1 MKRKLSLSVIFIS
14 LLTVVFAFQSNAL
27 SEDRPYTESDT
38 IKIVDHVV
46 YELTTVYKD
55 TYYSVTDYFDT
66 NEIAETATKINIV
79 PEIDGIPVKRISTGK
94 YDYRDNLKYIE
105 APNITEITIP
115 DSVETVS
122 NSSFTG
128 LTSLETIKLPNS
140 LISIGS
146 AFRNMQSLKTITIP
160 ANVTII
166 GNSAFSGCSN
176 LSEVT
181 FEGNKL
187 KEIDEGAF
195 SGCTSLKTIRLPD
208 SVELLWDGA
217 FGSSGLETIYLPKC
231 GQSESVFINC
241 KNLKKVVVQD
251 RGVCDYT
258 SFGYG
263 AFDNCESLEKA
274 YIMGGE
280 IYIDEYAFSGCNNLT
295 DVYVWVSPEKFEK
308 VFGKDKFGNENF
320 SGNEPIFNASVHY
333 YYKHTHSFTTS
344 DKAATCLKTG
354 TRTFSCACGDN
365 ESYTIPKTGHSFSEW
380 KTSKAPTAK
389 SDGTI
394 KRTCTVCKKSETK
407 TVKNGLVPSRTSSIS
422 FESTTR
428 QIKLTWKAVTGATGY
443 RVYRYNPVTGKYVK
457 LTNTEK
463 TSYTVTNLIH
473 SYPYKFAVKAYA
485 QIDGKT
491 YWATKYRTI
500 EAATMPEKPV
510 IKTYPGVKGDPLVG
524 WPKLNINNDVML
536 GNHQDTEKELR
547 NAVNYELYR
556 SDSKD
561 GNFKK
566 ILTVRR
572 NENYEY
578 VMDIAKGNSIVT
590 VNHLT
595 SDYLYFKDKKLK
607 NGTYYYKVVAY
618 VTVGSKNLYGEFS
631 DTVSF
636 TVNK

>member
-1 MKRKLSLSVIFIS
+1 MKRKLTLTLIFVAMLSV
-14 LLTVVFAFQSNAL
+14 LLAFQSGAL

-160 ANVTII
+160 ANVTSI

-176 LSEVT
+176 LSEVI

-217 FGSSGLETIYLPKC
+217 FGGSGLETIYLPKC
-231 GQSESVFINC
+231 GQSEFVFINC

-258 SFGYG
+258 SFDYG
-263 AFDNCESLEKA
+263 AFDNCESLEKV

-280 IYIDEYAFSGCNNLT
+280 IFINESAFDNCNKLT
-295 DVYVWVSPEKFEK
+295 DVYVWVSPEKWGK
-308 VFGKDKFGNENF
+308 LFGKDKFGDENF
-320 SGNEPIFNASVHY
+320 SGNEPLLHANMHY
-333 YYKHTHSFTTS
+333 YYKHTHSFTTTDTPS
-344 DKAATCLKTG
+344 TCLKNG
-354 TRTFSCACGDN
+354 TRTFTCACGDS
-365 ESYTIPKTGHSFSEW
+365 ESYSLPKSGHSYSEW
-380 KTSKAPTAK
+380 KVSKAPTKKA
-389 SDGTI
+389 DGTI
-394 KRTCTVCKKSETK
+394 KRTCTVCNKSQTK
-407 TVKNGLVPSRTSSIS
+407 AVKYGFIPSKTSSIT

-428 QIKLTWKAVTGATGY
+428 QITLTWKAVPGATGY
-443 RVYRYNPVTGKYVK
+443 RVYRYNPTTGKYVK
-457 LTNTEK
+457 LKNTSK
-463 TSYTVTNLIH
+463 TTYTATGLIH

-485 QIDGKT
+485 KIDGKT
-491 YWATKYRTI
+491 YWATTYRTVNT
-500 EAATMPEKPV
+500 ATLPEKPV
-510 IKTYPGVKGDPLVG
+510 IKTHPGVNGDPLVG
-524 WPKLNINNDVML
+524 WPKLNLNN
-536 GNHQDTEKELR
+536 NIHFTNIIETEKHR
-547 NAVNYELYR
+547 NPVNYTLYR
-556 SDSKD
+556 STDKDS
-561 GNFKK
+561 GFKK
-566 ILTVRR
+566 ILEVYR
-572 NENYEY
+572 EDYEY
-578 VMDIAKGNSIVT
+578 KMLVHPGNSIVT
-590 VNHLT
+590 VNHLS

-618 VTVGSKNLYGEFS
+618 VTVDGKNIFGEFS